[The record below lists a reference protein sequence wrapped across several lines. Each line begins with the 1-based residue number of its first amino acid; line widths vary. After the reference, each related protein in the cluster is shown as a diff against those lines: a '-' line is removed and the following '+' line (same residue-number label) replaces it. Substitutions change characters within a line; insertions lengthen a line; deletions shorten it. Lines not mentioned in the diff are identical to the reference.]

1 MFEVVIEAWNTLYN
15 NGPNPQTQEHGECS
29 VLSVNPQYAALESTE
44 LRIKSL
50 LGFKKVENLNWSMCV
65 TVNVMSFVYWKHIKH
80 FRPRI
85 LTSADQMQPGVYCV
99 VSV

>member
-50 LGFKKVENLNWSMCV
+50 LGFKTEMEGYGNKNIVFIPFKMLNV
-65 TVNVMSFVYWKHIKH
+65 
-80 FRPRI
+80 
-85 LTSADQMQPGVYCV
+85 
-99 VSV
+99 

>member
-50 LGFKKVENLNWSMCV
+50 LGFKTFNIIFIPFKMLSVCKCNVLCLLKTYE
-65 TVNVMSFVYWKHIKH
+65 TVS
-80 FRPRI
+80 
-85 LTSADQMQPGVYCV
+85 S
-99 VSV
+99 

>member
-29 VLSVNPQYAALESTE
+29 VLSVNPQYAALWSALVSTE

-50 LGFKKVENLNWSMCV
+50 LGFKTEVEGYGNN
-65 TVNVMSFVYWKHIKH
+65 N
-80 FRPRI
+80 
-85 LTSADQMQPGVYCV
+85 
-99 VSV
+99 

>member
-50 LGFKKVENLNWSMCV
+50 PGFKKVENLKWSMYD
-65 TVNVMSFVYWKHIKH
+65 NVLCLLKTYETLS
-80 FRPRI
+80 
-85 LTSADQMQPGVYCV
+85 S
-99 VSV
+99 